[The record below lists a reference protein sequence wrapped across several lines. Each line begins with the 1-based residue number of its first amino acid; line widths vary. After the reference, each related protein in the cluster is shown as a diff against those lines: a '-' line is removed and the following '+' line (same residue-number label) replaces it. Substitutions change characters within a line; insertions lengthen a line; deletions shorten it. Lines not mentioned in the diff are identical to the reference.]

1 MNMDQ
6 WLIRKALHPRRDP
19 YIIVEAGSTDGLK
32 LEVNDAIGDGY
43 KPVGS
48 MSVSTGRDGYPVY
61 AQPMLRE

>member
-6 WLIRKALHPRRDP
+6 WLIRKTFHKRKDP

-32 LEVNDAIGDGY
+32 LEVNDAISDGY

-48 MSVSTGRDGYPVY
+48 MSVSTDRAGYPVY